1 MDVTSVAVLGFESDG
16 NQKPKT
22 RQRAISAERKCLARV
37 QHQQRAY
44 V

>member
-1 MDVTSVAVLGFESDG
+1 MDVTSVTVLGFESDG

-22 RQRAISAERKCLARV
+22 WRQRALPAERKCLARV
-37 QHQQRAY
+37 QHEQH